1 MKEILFIEMELFHTD
16 WYDSYDMSKLAFKF
30 EVDIKKCDFDNVN
43 DDKIFN
49 TVSTGYIP
57 TLNDKL
63 YFAKGVNIPRVKLKN
78 LAKDYKIKSTTNLA
92 DASAI
97 FISENSRKC
106 IRILY

>member
-1 MKEILFIEMELFHTD
+1 MKEALFIEMELTNGD
-16 WYDSYDMSKLAFKF
+16 WYDNHDINSLSFRF
-30 EVDIKKCDFDNVN
+30 EIETKICDFDNVN

-78 LAKDYKIKSTTNLA
+78 LTKDYKIKS
-92 DASAI
+92 
-97 FISENSRKC
+97 RKSVV
-106 IRILY
+106 